1 MSPNRKQKI
10 VFYVSIVWVLVI
22 FSNSLLPGD
31 LSSAQSG
38 FVVNMVKGFFSIF
51 GVSFNEDVLSSLIR
65 SLAHLTEFGILG
77 FLWMLY
83 ISGFEKERGYVI
95 VWVSGFGI
103 ALLDE
108 IIQIVVPGRAF
119 QLSDLLIDLSGI
131 ILGSLIVII
140 FPFIGKSLVET
151 KKS

>member
-1 MSPNRKQKI
+1 
-10 VFYVSIVWVLVI
+10 
-22 FSNSLLPGD
+22 
-31 LSSAQSG
+31 
-38 FVVNMVKGFFSIF
+38 
-51 GVSFNEDVLSSLIR
+51 
-65 SLAHLTEFGILG
+65 
-77 FLWMLY
+77 
-83 ISGFEKERGYVI
+83 RGYVI

-151 KKS
+151 KKSW